1 MTNQRR
7 EPIDTTSD
15 TDRGTTADSDTYRG
29 TTSDGD
35 TYRGTTSDSDT
46 YRGTAPAPDTYRGTV
61 PATRH
66 DGSPDVVQSAAFVAP
81 RDSVRWG
88 PIVAGLVTALSIFL
102 LLSLLALGL
111 GLTAADAANA
121 GEDAGP
127 AAGIMAAVIGLLS
140 FVIGGFVAGRASAVG
155 GRGAG
160 ALNGFL
166 VWALGITAILLLA
179 ANGLGQV
186 LGGAGEIFG
195 QLQQTNVE
203 PNVEVNPAE
212 AANAVRNSA
221 LVGFASLAL
230 PALAAAIGGAMGAR
244 REDDIVETTR

>member
-1 MTNQRR
+1 MTNEVNVRPTQRA
-7 EPIDTTSD
+7 DTTPMRVRED
-15 TDRGTTADSDTYRG
+15 DQ
-29 TTSDGD
+29 
-35 TYRGTTSDSDT
+35 
-46 YRGTAPAPDTYRGTV
+46 
-61 PATRH
+61 
-66 DGSPDVVQSAAFVAP
+66 PDVVQRASFIAP

-111 GLTAADAANA
+111 GITAADAANA

-127 AAGIMAAVIGLLS
+127 AAGIIAAIIGLLA
-140 FVIGGFVAGRASAVG
+140 FFIGGYIAGRAAAVA

-166 VWALGITAILLLA
+166 VWALAIIAILLLA
-179 ANGLGQV
+179 ANGLGQL
-186 LGGAGEIFG
+186 LGGAGDIFG
-195 QLQQTNVE
+195 QLQQTNVD
-203 PNVEVNPAE
+203 PNVEVDPNQ

-230 PALAAAIGGAMGAR
+230 PALAATLGGALGAR
-244 REDDIVETTR
+244 KEHDIVERV

>member
-1 MTNQRR
+1 MTH
-7 EPIDTTSD
+7 DTTA
-15 TDRGTTADSDTYRG
+15 RPAPRAE
-29 TTSDGD
+29 
-35 TYRGTTSDSDT
+35 
-46 YRGTAPAPDTYRGTV
+46 TAPIRVRDDD
-61 PATRH
+61 H
-66 DGSPDVVQSAAFVAP
+66 PDVVQRASFVAP

-111 GLTAADAANA
+111 GLTAADATNA
-121 GEDAGP
+121 GQDAGP
-127 AAGIMAAVIGLLS
+127 AAGIIAAVIGLLA
-140 FVIGGFVAGRASAVG
+140 FFLGGYIAGRAAAVA

-166 VWALGITAILLLA
+166 VWALAIIAILLLA

-195 QLQQTNVE
+195 ELQQTNID
-203 PNVEVNPAE
+203 PNVEVDPNQ

-221 LVGFASLAL
+221 LVGFVSLAL
-230 PALAAAIGGAMGAR
+230 PALAATLGGAFGAR
-244 REDDIVETTR
+244 REREVVDQV